1 MKKIIDIHFSTKNYL
16 KSIRNNTTKHVFRK
30 GSSQGTI
37 CHLPVAFIL
46 VRCQPISMRWLNSLV
61 INVILE
67 LLLHDLMDLRYKE
80 KNKIKKYKNK

>member
-1 MKKIIDIHFSTKNYL
+1 MYFSTKNYL
-16 KSIRNNTTKHVFRK
+16 KSNTAKHTFRR

-37 CHLPVAFIL
+37 CHLPMACIL
-46 VRCQPISMRWLNSLV
+46 VPCQPISMRWLNSLV

-80 KNKIKKYKNK
+80 KN